1 MHYIFSGWLGLVEF
15 WFPPKPN
22 HRRPDLMFIPSVQG
36 ACASTDSF
44 ASDSDSNTDNTGPA
58 ALIPTPPPRRC
69 EQEPVRHLLFG
80 SLSAVQ
86 STIRLLYRLNYAEPN
101 DWSQPISTG
110 RANEVMAILTRRVR
124 PGSSG

>member
-1 MHYIFSGWLGLVEF
+1 
-15 WFPPKPN
+15 
-22 HRRPDLMFIPSVQG
+22 MFIPSVQG
-36 ACASTDSF
+36 ACVSTDLS
-44 ASDSDSNTDNTGPA
+44 ASNSDNTEPA
-58 ALIPTPPPRRC
+58 SFIPTPPPRTC
-69 EQEPVRHLLFG
+69 QQEPVRHMLFG

-124 PGSSG
+124 TDQPS